1 MGDSPRQPGTP
12 GSGTVVERKR
22 ASVGEDP
29 TVEQGGSL
37 LGRTIADGKYEI
49 VRLLGEGGMGAVYQ
63 ARQIA
68 MDRMVALKLIRPEV
82 VTSRSAVARFK
93 KEMLVTAKVEHPN
106 TIRVYDFGETEG
118 QLYLTMEYLAGAS
131 LRQVIDGAGRLD
143 LKRIVRIA
151 KQVANALGAVHE
163 RGLVHRDLKPEN
175 VMLIE
180 SYGETDFVK
189 VLDFGIAKSLDDD
202 VNLTGTGRPI
212 GTPAY
217 MSPEQAMGAAID
229 ARTDLYALGVMLYR
243 MASGRMPFNA
253 PTAASMLLAHATE
266 EPMPVLS
273 LAPDTSPVLAT
284 LIMQLLDKDPAQ
296 RPANAGE
303 VVARLED
310 CLQASAW
317 QSWQAAGWQAPF
329 SGAGPAMGPHAAGSQ
344 LMGSQDADA
353 RSPGGQHPGAQPP
366 AQSQGANVVGWQS
379 HGSQPP
385 DVYAAGSQSPESLA
399 AMQGQ
404 PPPGSQSPA
413 PQPPEWQG
421 GGSQAG
427 GSTPQ
432 DWQDGASGGSTPRNW
447 QGSGSQAG
455 GSTPPEWQGGS
466 HAGGSTPPEWRGH
479 GSQAGG
485 LHVGGSHA
493 GGSQA
498 GGSHAAGWPPAAMQ
512 AGWHGPGAYAR
523 AAGGAVASGSIDVHG
538 GRQESTT
545 RRTSDPTRGRIG
557 LIVAGLAVIG
567 VGTGVVYSVVASG
580 PQAKVLDAAPVVEA
594 APRKELD
601 ELLAK
606 SEPLAP
612 ESCRAKEGPTV
623 TLLLDAARALADN
636 QREKALQM
644 LGEHP
649 ASSEAWALRARAQL
663 ATDAEKAQL
672 SASEA
677 LRLCPGYAVAYNLS
691 GNALQKL
698 GNLKPAENAYVLA
711 LTAEPVYDAPRFNL
725 GLLQLRQND
734 PTAVET
740 FTELLRRRP
749 DHPNAYLARAQAY
762 AMKGDNDAALA
773 DLDEAVRR
781 QPTSAEAWASLGE
794 LRERAHKGDANAAY
808 CRAKELGHAKAAERC
823 KASR

>member
-1 MGDSPRQPGTP
+1 
-12 GSGTVVERKR
+12 VVERKR

-29 TVEQGGSL
+29 TVEQGGSM
-37 LGRTIADGKYEI
+37 LGRTIADGKYEV

-118 QLYLTMEYLAGAS
+118 QLYLTMEYLGGAS
-131 LRQVIDGAGRLD
+131 LRQVIDSFGRLE

-243 MASGRMPFNA
+243 MASGSMPFNA

-266 EPMPVLS
+266 APTPVLS

-296 RPANAGE
+296 RPANAAE

-310 CLQASAW
+310 CLHASAW
-317 QSWQAAGWQAPF
+317 QSWHAAGWQAPLV
-329 SGAGPAMGPHAAGSQ
+329 GAGPAVGPHAVGSQ
-344 LMGSQDADA
+344 LMGAQHL
-353 RSPGGQHPGAQPP
+353 GGQPAGAQPP

-385 DVYAAGSQSPESLA
+385 EAVAAGSQSPESLA
-399 AMQGQ
+399 ALQRQ
-404 PPPGSQSPA
+404 PGWTPPGSQSPA
-413 PQPPEWQG
+413 SQSPPSQPPGWQG
-421 GGSQAG
+421 GGSQGG
-427 GSTPQ
+427 GSTPR
-432 DWQDGASGGSTPRNW
+432 DWQGGASGGSTPRDW
-447 QGSGSQAG
+447 S
-455 GSTPPEWQGGS
+455 
-466 HAGGSTPPEWRGH
+466 
-479 GSQAGG
+479 
-485 LHVGGSHA
+485 
-493 GGSQA
+493 
-498 GGSHAAGWPPAAMQ
+498 PAAMQ

-523 AAGGAVASGSIDVHG
+523 AAGGAVASGAIDARDARDA
-538 GRQESTT
+538 RQESTT
-545 RRTSDPTRGRIG
+545 KTTPDPKRGRIG
-557 LIVAGLAVIG
+557 LILAGAAVIG
-567 VGTGVVYSVVASG
+567 VGTGVAYSVVASG
-580 PQAKVLDAAPVVEA
+580 PPAKAPDAASVVEA
-594 APRKELD
+594 SSRKELD

-612 ESCRAKEGPTV
+612 ESCRATDGPTV
-623 TLLLDAARALADN
+623 TLLLDAARALGDS

-663 ATDAEKAQL
+663 ATDAEKAQV
-672 SASEA
+672 SASAA

-711 LTAEPVYDAPRFNL
+711 LTAEPMYDAPRFNL
-725 GLLQLRQND
+725 GLLQLRQDD
-734 PTAVET
+734 PAAVET